1 LSDLQSHTD
10 IVFAKHTIKR
20 NLTVT
25 SHDMDQHDQYE
36 EYEERFNPLRTD
48 RQARRARKPK
58 IKHTPKKAQHQVIED
73 IADPVGL
80 EEGFH
85 TTYQPSKYESGWLLQ
100 SLESLYDQQYIT
112 DVLALVKGGKE
123 ASVYRCVAHDST
135 GETLLAA
142 KVYRPRMFRQLRND
156 HMYREGRDIF
166 MSDGTR
172 LTGQDDRELR
182 AIAKGTAFGQE
193 LQHTSWLMH
202 EHKTLQR
209 LYEAGAA
216 VPRPWAIGNNVILMG
231 YIGDETLAAP
241 TLNTVRLEADEAV
254 PLFQEVLRNVEL
266 MLQLGLVHADL
277 SAYNVLYW
285 EGEITLID
293 FPQVTDLHANR
304 NVGFILRRDITRV
317 CEYFAQRGVECDP
330 VALADDLW
338 YRYGRATPEDL
349 LLGDDP
355 LL

>member
-1 LSDLQSHTD
+1 LSELQSDADTL
-10 IVFAKHTIKR
+10 FANSTPKR
-20 NLTVT
+20 TLTVT
-25 SHDMDQHDQYE
+25 SHDIDQHDPYE
-36 EYEERFNPLRTD
+36 EYEDRFNPLRTD
-48 RQARRARKPK
+48 RHARRARKPK
-58 IKHTPKKAQHQVIED
+58 IKHTPKKAQHQVVEEV
-73 IADPVGL
+73 ADPVGL

-85 TTYQPSKYESGWLLQ
+85 TTYHPSKYETGWLLQ
-100 SLESLYDQQYIT
+100 SLESLYDQQLIT

-123 ASVYRCVAHDST
+123 ANVYCCVAHEST
-135 GETLLAA
+135 GERLLAA

-231 YIGDETLAAP
+231 YIGDESAAAP
-241 TLNTVRLEADEAV
+241 TLNTVRLDTDEAE
-254 PLFQEVLRNVEL
+254 PLFQEMLRNVEV

-277 SAYNVLYW
+277 SAYNILYW
-285 EGEITLID
+285 EGTITLID
-293 FPQVTDLHANR
+293 FPQVTDLRGNR
-304 NVGFILRRDITRV
+304 NAGFILRRDITRV
-317 CEYFAQRGVECDP
+317 CEYFTQQGVRCDP

-338 YRYGRATPEDL
+338 YRYGRATPDDL
-349 LLGDDP
+349 LLGDDA
-355 LL
+355 LI